1 VIFDAD
7 PALASTPLA
16 KINNVT
22 LERFVQ
28 RRRAAGANDNTINRA
43 LALVSSVL
51 NQAATKWT
59 PRLLQSAERIE
70 LLPIEVRVVRRP
82 ITWDEQRA
90 LVAALRHT
98 SRTWR
103 PSRCTR
109 AFGMVRSAGCAGSE
123 STTTPASA
131 CRS

>member
-90 LVAALRHT
+90 LVAALPTHLADMATLAVHT
-98 SRTWR
+98 GFRD
-103 PSRCTR
+103 
-109 AFGMVRSAGCAGSE
+109 GEV
-123 STTTPASA
+123 
-131 CRS
+131 CRLRWE